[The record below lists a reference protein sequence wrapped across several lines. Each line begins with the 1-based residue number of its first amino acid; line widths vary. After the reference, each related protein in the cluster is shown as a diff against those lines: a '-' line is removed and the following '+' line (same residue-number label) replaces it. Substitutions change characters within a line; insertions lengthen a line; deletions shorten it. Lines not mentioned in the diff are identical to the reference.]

1 MISVFLGVQ
10 FPETLWAYS
19 LCHQSRPGGG
29 WWWFVELCAVPSPLA
44 TVTLLPEWREIR
56 KYTVMSIYPGAQNY
70 LKGLEFILNCD
81 FWLISLPSSL
91 DSRSYQELPP
101 KSSKL
106 SIWEVSSSLSLALQT
121 AAHETKIM
129 SVQKWSF

>member
-1 MISVFLGVQ
+1 M
-10 FPETLWAYS
+10 
-19 LCHQSRPGGG
+19 
-29 WWWFVELCAVPSPLA
+29 ELCALPSPLA

-70 LKGLEFILNCD
+70 LRGLKFILNCD

-91 DSRSYQELPP
+91 DSRSYQELP
-101 KSSKL
+101 
-106 SIWEVSSSLSLALQT
+106 WEVSSSLSLALQT

-129 SVQKWSF
+129 SYKSGHSNFLTNCARNPGHCK